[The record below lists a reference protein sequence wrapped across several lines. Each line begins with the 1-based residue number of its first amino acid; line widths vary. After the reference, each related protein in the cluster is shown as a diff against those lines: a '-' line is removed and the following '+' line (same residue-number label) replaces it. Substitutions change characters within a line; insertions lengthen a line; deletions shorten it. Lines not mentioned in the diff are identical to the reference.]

1 MIKLYWLDA
10 EWILIVP
17 GRDQHSGD
25 LLSRLMAA
33 RDEQGNA
40 LGDDVIYSQVGGFLF
55 AGFEVSVQDEDEDD
69 VHIYSTVNFNAQ
81 CTEWWGV
88 GWGGGVEEKCSG
100 LTDPLRDNIQRWAG
114 ERALTWIQMSISLLK
129 T

>member
-1 MIKLYWLDA
+1 MINVYWLDA
-10 EWILIVP
+10 QWILIVP

-55 AGFEVSVQDEDEDD
+55 AGFEVSVHDDD
-69 VHIYSTVNFNAQ
+69 VHIYSTWF
-81 CTEWWGV
+81 C
-88 GWGGGVEEKCSG
+88 
-100 LTDPLRDNIQRWAG
+100 
-114 ERALTWIQMSISLLK
+114 
-129 T
+129 